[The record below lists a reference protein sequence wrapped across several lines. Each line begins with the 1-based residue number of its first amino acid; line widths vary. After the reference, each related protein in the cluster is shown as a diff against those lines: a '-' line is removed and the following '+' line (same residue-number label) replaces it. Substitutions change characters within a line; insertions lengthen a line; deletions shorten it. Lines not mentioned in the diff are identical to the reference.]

1 MLVFDQ
7 MKKGDRPLWWLT
19 VTILA
24 GMLILTGGLWYH
36 QVYASNHYVESQ
48 KTQSFRRVRYPALR
62 GKITD
67 RNGISLADNRACY
80 NVNLYLEELSGR
92 FQEAWR
98 LTKTRADQQRARGVD
113 ASKPDGAPSPS
124 WFQKFFGKTK
134 SMKPRLT
141 QDEVA
146 ALGKQVRFAVVS
158 NLVFELGNR
167 MGKPLPPLDEKK
179 FHDHYA
185 SRLVVP
191 MPVMEDLTSQQ
202 MAWFCEMP
210 NKPPGLYLDLQP
222 MRVYPRKTEAS
233 HLLGF
238 LRRSDKLKD
247 PEDPELE
254 LGDSL
259 PGLPDYE
266 GTMGLEGAF
275 DDDLRGRSGI
285 RLVLVNNLGYRQSAT
300 NLVPADPGSNIV
312 TTIDV
317 RVQQAAEQAFRASG
331 ATKGAVVVMDPHN
344 GDVLAL
350 VSYPAFDPNV
360 FIPRVSPEVWKKL
373 DDPNVNA
380 MFNRATFGEYMPGSI
395 FKIVVGLAC
404 LEAETLDPSAVFK
417 TKGYFQSGHRIIKD
431 RAPPG
436 NYDFRRALAKS
447 SNEYFIE
454 QGVKAGLR
462 PIMEMGRQF
471 FLGEKTQMPLMG
483 EASGLIPSDAW
494 LKKMKAQGTPFQP
507 GDLWYLSIGQGP
519 VTVTPIQMAVMT
531 SAVANGGKVLWPRLV
546 QRIEQQ
552 TTAPEKTVP
561 RIFPPVRVRGE
572 LNVKPAHLE
581 AVREG
586 MLADVEDNEG
596 TGKFSRV
603 AGFKIAG
610 KTGTAE
616 IKQGDRQTGKNTWF
630 VSFGPYED
638 PRYVVVVLADEG
650 GRSGG
655 GTCGPV
661 ARRIYEALQ
670 KLEAKG

>member
-7 MKKGDRPLWWLT
+7 MKKGDRSLWWLT

-24 GMLILTGGLWYH
+24 GILILMGGLWYH
-36 QVYASNHYVESQ
+36 QVYASSRYIESQ

-67 RNGISLADNRACY
+67 RDGIPLADNRACY

-98 LTKTRADQQRARGVD
+98 LTKAREDQQRATGVD
-113 ASKPDGAPSPS
+113 NARLSKAPAPG
-124 WFQKFFGKTK
+124 WFQRLFRKGK
-134 SMKPRLT
+134 SAKPRRT
-141 QDEVA
+141 QEELS

-158 NLVFELGNR
+158 NLVHELGNR
-167 MGKPLPPLDEKK
+167 MGQPLPPLDEKK

-185 SRLVVP
+185 GRLVVP
-191 MPVMEDLTSQQ
+191 MPVMENLTAQQ
-202 MAWFCEMP
+202 LAWFSEMP

-222 MRVYPRKTEAS
+222 MREYPRKTEAA

-254 LGDSL
+254 LGNSL

-266 GTMGLEGAF
+266 GQVGLEGAF
-275 DDDLRGRSGI
+275 DDDLRGRSGV

-300 NLVPADPGSNIV
+300 NLVPAEPGSNIV
-312 TTIDV
+312 TTIDL

-360 FIPRVSPEVWKKL
+360 FIPRVSDEVWKTL
-373 DDPNVNA
+373 DDPTVNT
-380 MFNRATFGEYMPGSI
+380 MLNRATFGEYTPGSI

-404 LEAETLDPSAVFK
+404 LESGTLDPAEIFK
-417 TKGYFQSGHRIIKD
+417 TKGYYQGGRHIIKD
-431 RAPPG
+431 LAPPG

-447 SNEYFIE
+447 SNEYFITH
-454 QGVKAGLR
+454 GVKAGLDA
-462 PIMEMGRQF
+462 IMRMGHEF
-471 FLGEKTQMPLMG
+471 FLGEKTQMPLFQEETG
-483 EASGLIPSDAW
+483 IIPTDAW
-494 LKKMKAQGTPFQP
+494 LKKMRANGTPFQP
-507 GDLWYLSIGQGP
+507 GDFWNLCIGQGYI
-519 VTVTPIQMAVMT
+519 TVTPIQMAVMT

-552 TTAPEKTVP
+552 TMASERTV
-561 RIFPPVRVRGE
+561 RSFPPVRVRGE
-572 LNVKPAHLE
+572 LRVTPAHLE
-581 AVREG
+581 MVREA
-586 MLADVEDNEG
+586 MLADVEDTGATG
-596 TGKFSRV
+596 TKARV
-603 AGFKIAG
+603 AGMKIAG

-616 IKQGDRQTGKNTWF
+616 IGTNHERKNTWF
-630 VSFGPYED
+630 VSFAPYED

-655 GTCGPV
+655 GTCAPV
-661 ARRIYEALQ
+661 ARRIYEAVQ